1 MAAAETMKKYL
12 VEIGWDVDE
21 GGFKKSLGIVNSV
34 AARLTGKAAGIASS
48 FIKAGGAV
56 ANVLITVNESLLNVV
71 ETTAELD
78 LKTERLARQYW
89 TTEQNARSFSTALK
103 VLGKST
109 SDLMYMTSEEYKQ
122 FVELNRLGRTI
133 EATKD
138 LDKYLQQVRAL
149 NFEVNRLKMIFQ
161 YGTRWVTY
169 WISMFTGEDVESF
182 TKKLRNLGD
191 FIIKNIKP
199 ITRTIAKF
207 FETFYRLGKAG
218 IKIFTVLG
226 KVIVF
231 VVDLFDSQIARAVL
245 IIGVLSKVLLAS
257 PLTMFIGAL
266 VMLLLLIDD
275 YMTWKRGGDSAIDWS
290 KFDETITGLNE
301 QLERL
306 KKNLKPIK
314 DFMDNIWDKYLSKL
328 NPLEQLQKIVN
339 FIAKD
344 LEAISGA
351 LYDINRIIEQIKQG
365 KSIWEIIGGGS
376 KFGKA
381 ASEFVQSDNLITRLI
396 NNAAGFD
403 IFGKNSLFGTIGSLF
418 SNSGLFSGD
427 LVSGGNT
434 TNSTTTMTNHFN
446 IYGNDSNSIG
456 DEIANRLGKMYPT
469 RLPY

>member
-21 GGFKKSLGIVNSV
+21 EGFKKSLGIVNSV

-103 VLGKST
+103 VLGKT
-109 SDLMYMTSEEYKQ
+109 KDDLMYMTSEEYKQ
-122 FVELNRLGRTI
+122 FVELNKLGRTL
-133 EATKD
+133 EAPKD

-169 WISMFTGEDVESF
+169 WISMFTGKDVESF

-191 FIIKNIKP
+191 FIIKNIQP
-199 ITRTIAKF
+199 ITRIVAKF
-207 FETFYRLGKAG
+207 FEIFYRLGKAG
-218 IKIFTVLG
+218 IKIFTTLG

-231 VVDLFDSQIARAVL
+231 VVDLLDSQIARAVL
-245 IIGVLSKVLLAS
+245 VIGVLSKVLLAS

-275 YMTWKRGGDSAIDWS
+275 YMTWKRGGDSALDWS

-314 DFMDNIWDKYLSKL
+314 EFMDKIWDKYLSKL
-328 NPLEQLQKIVN
+328 NPLKELQKIIN

-344 LEAISGA
+344 LEVISGA
-351 LYDINRIIEQIKQG
+351 LEDINRIIEQIRQG
-365 KSIWEIIGGGS
+365 KSIWEILGSES
-376 KFGKA
+376 KFGKS
-381 ASEFVQSDNLITRLI
+381 ASEFVQSDNLITKWI
-396 NNAAGFD
+396 NNTAGFD
-403 IFGKNSLFGTIGSLF
+403 VFGKGSFLGMLGSLA
-418 SNSGLFSGD
+418 SNSGLFSGGF
-427 LVSGGNT
+427 VSGGNT
-434 TNSTTTMTNHFN
+434 TNSTTTVTNHFN

>member
-1 MAAAETMKKYL
+1 MKKYL

-21 GGFKKSLGIVNSV
+21 EGFKKSLGIVNSV

-56 ANVLITVNESLLNVV
+56 ANVLITLNESLLNVV

-103 VLGKST
+103 VLGKT
-109 SDLMYMTSEEYKQ
+109 KDDLMYMTSEEYKQ
-122 FVELNRLGRTI
+122 FIELNKLGRTL
-133 EATKD
+133 EAPKD

-149 NFEVNRLKMIFQ
+149 NFEVNRLKMIFR

-169 WISMFTGEDVESF
+169 WISMFTGKDVESF

-191 FIIKNIKP
+191 FIIKNIQP

-207 FETFYRLGKAG
+207 FEIFYRLGKAG
-218 IKIFTVLG
+218 IKIFTTLG

-231 VVDLFDSQIARAVL
+231 VVDLLDSQIARAVL

-275 YMTWKRGGDSAIDWS
+275 YMTWKRGGDSALDWS
-290 KFDETITGLNE
+290 KFDEAITGLNE

-314 DFMDNIWDKYLSKL
+314 EFMDNIWDKYLSKL
-328 NPLEQLQKIVN
+328 NPLKELQKIIN

-344 LEAISGA
+344 FEVISSA
-351 LYDINRIIEQIKQG
+351 LDDINRIIEQIRQG
-365 KSIWEIIGGGS
+365 KSIWEILGSES
-376 KFGKA
+376 KFGKS
-381 ASEFVQSDNLITRLI
+381 ASEFVQSDNLITKWI
-396 NNAAGFD
+396 NSAAGFD
-403 IFGKNSLFGTIGSLF
+403 IFGSRSLFGTLGSLF
-418 SNSGLFSGD
+418 SSSGFFSGG
-427 LVSGGNT
+427 LISGGNT
-434 TNSTTTMTNHFN
+434 TNSTTTVTNHFN

>member
-1 MAAAETMKKYL
+1 MKEYL
-12 VEIGWDVDE
+12 VKIGWDVDE
-21 GGFKKSLGIVNSV
+21 QGFRKSIGIVNSLVGRLAGSALGV
-34 AARLTGKAAGIASS
+34 AASVVKGTGL
-48 FIKAGGAV
+48 V
-56 ANVLITVNESLLNVV
+56 ATALITVNKTLGNII

-78 LKTERLARQYW
+78 IQTERLAREYW
-89 TTEQNARSFSTALK
+89 TTEQNARSFSTALE
-103 VLGKST
+103 VLGH
-109 SDLMYMTSEEYKQ
+109 DMNDMLYMTREEYEQ
-122 FVELNRLGRTI
+122 FIELNQLGRTL
-133 EATKD
+133 EAPKE
-138 LDKYLQQVRAL
+138 LDDYLKKVRGL
-149 NFEVNRLKMIFQ
+149 NFEISRLRTIFK

-169 WISMFTGEDVESF
+169 WISQFTGQDVETF
-182 TKKLRNLGD
+182 TQKLRNLGD
-191 FIIKNIKP
+191 YIIKNIQP
-199 ITRTIAKF
+199 ITKAIAKF
-207 FETFYRLGKAG
+207 FEVFYRLGKAG
-218 IKIFTVLG
+218 VKILSVLG
-226 KVIVF
+226 KVLIW
-231 VVDLFDSQIARAVL
+231 VVDLLDSQIARAILV
-245 IIGVLSKVLLAS
+245 IGVLTKVIMMS
-257 PLTMFIGAL
+257 PLTMFISAL

-275 YMTWKRGGDSAIDWS
+275 YMTWKRGGDSALDWS

-301 QLERL
+301 QLDIL
-306 KKNLKPIK
+306 KENLAPIK
-314 DFMDNIWDKYLSKL
+314 EFMDNIWDKYLSKL

-351 LYDINRIIEQIKQG
+351 LDDINRIIEQIKQG

-381 ASEFVQSDNLITRLI
+381 ASEFAQSDNLITRLI

-403 IFGKNSLFGTIGSLF
+403 IFGKNSFFGAIGSLF
-418 SNSGLFSGD
+418 SNSGLFSGG

>member
-1 MAAAETMKKYL
+1 MAAETMKKYL

-21 GGFKKSLGIVNSV
+21 EGFKKSLGIVNSV

-56 ANVLITVNESLLNVV
+56 ANVLITVNESLLNAV

-103 VLGKST
+103 VLGKT
-109 SDLMYMTSEEYKQ
+109 KDDLMYMTSEEYKQ
-122 FVELNRLGRTI
+122 FVELNKLGRTL
-133 EATKD
+133 EAPKD

-169 WISMFTGEDVESF
+169 WISMFTGKDVESF

-191 FIIKNIKP
+191 FIIKNIQP
-199 ITRTIAKF
+199 ITRIVAKF
-207 FETFYRLGKAG
+207 FEIFYRLGKAG
-218 IKIFTVLG
+218 IKIFTTLG

-275 YMTWKRGGDSAIDWS
+275 YMTWKRGGDSALDWS
-290 KFDETITGLNE
+290 KFDEAITGLNE
-301 QLERL
+301 QLDIL
-306 KKNLKPIK
+306 KENLAPIK
-314 DFMDNIWDKYLSKL
+314 EFMDNIWDKYLSNL
-328 NPLEQLQKIVN
+328 SPLEELQKIIN

-344 LEAISGA
+344 FEVISNA
-351 LYDINRIIEQIKQG
+351 LDDINRIVEQIRQG
-365 KSIWEIIGGGS
+365 KSIWEILGSES
-376 KFGKA
+376 KFGKS
-381 ASEFVQSDNLITRLI
+381 ASEFVQSDNLITKWI
-396 NNAAGFD
+396 NSAAGFD
-403 IFGKNSLFGTIGSLF
+403 VFGSSSLFGTLGSLF
-418 SNSGLFSGD
+418 SSSGFFSGG
-427 LVSGGNT
+427 LLSGGNT